1 MADTKK
7 FREEK
12 IDKNVRVDP
21 NEMIEKKATSDP
33 NYSMIAMGTMNSENI
48 YEVPATGNTGSE
60 IKIGEDVKKGEDI
73 KRSNKLIYFMATLVS
88 IVMLVTIVGCF
99 IALFLE
105 VAKLQSELSSFK
117 KTLTEQTPII
127 MRHLQQINVSIEDRF
142 EDFTNIQDSKVQQLN
157 ASVRSSFENFTDIQ
171 DSKVQQ
177 LNASVISIIEDKIE
191 EIVAYQNSKVQQ
203 LNTSIISSIDG
214 IGNLLNNTVQQL
226 NTSVNQ
232 NTDQL
237 GIAFR
242 TFHSHLTSCAALPPS
257 SPSGYYWVGA
267 SNGSAVRVY
276 CDMTRSCGGVTGGWR
291 RVAEL
296 DMTDSSHQCPS
307 SLQQR
312 TDSNKRTCGIPSP
325 GCFSVTFSTATL
337 EYSKVCGKITAY
349 QYGLPDAFRG
359 GSVDGVSL
367 THGNPREHIWTFVAA
382 YDEVSTSPDKNC
394 PCTNTNTA
402 SQASQPPAFVGNDY
416 FCDTGS
422 SGTALQGVFYGDNP
436 LWDGAGCGPLNT
448 CCSFNNPPWFYK
460 QLPQPTTSDV
470 EMTVCTTYTDEDI
483 AIETVD
489 IYVQ

>member
-7 FREEK
+7 FRKER
-12 IDKNVRVDP
+12 NVGVDP
-21 NEMIEKKATSDP
+21 YEMIEEKAKSDP
-33 NYSMIAMGTMNSENI
+33 NYCTIAMGTMNSENI
-48 YEVPATGNTGSE
+48 YEVPATSNE
-60 IKIGEDVKKGEDI
+60 IKIGDDVKKGEDI
-73 KRSNKLIYFMATLVS
+73 KRSNKLIYLVAMLVS
-88 IVMLVTIVGCF
+88 IVMLVAIVGCIF
-99 IALFLE
+99 ALFLE
-105 VAKLQSELSSFK
+105 VAKLQSEVANLQSEVSSFK

-127 MRHLQQINVSIEDRF
+127 MRHLQQINVSMEERYED
-142 EDFTNIQDSKVQQLN
+142 
-157 ASVRSSFENFTDIQ
+157 FTDIQ

-177 LNASVISIIEDKIE
+177 LNAAVRNSFEDFTDIQDSKVQQLNESVISRIEDKIE
-191 EIVAYQNSKVQQ
+191 EIVAHQNSKVQQ

-237 GIAFR
+237 GIAFKV
-242 TFHSHLTSCAALPPS
+242 FHSFHPASCAALPPS
-257 SPSGYYWVGA
+257 FPSGYYWVRA

-276 CDMTRSCGGVTGGWR
+276 CDMTRLCGGVTGGWR

-296 DMTDSSHQCPS
+296 DMTNSSHQCPS

-312 TDSNKRTCGIPSP
+312 TDSNKRTCGIPQ

-337 EYSKVCGKITAY
+337 EYSKVCGKIKAY
-349 QYGLPDAFRG
+349 QYGIPDAFDAT
-359 GSVDGVSL
+359 VDGVSL
-367 THGNPREHIWTFVAA
+367 THGNPRQHIWTFVAA
-382 YDEVSTSPDKNC
+382 YDEVSTNPTSNC

-402 SQASQPPAFVGNDY
+402 DQAGQPPAFVGNDY

-422 SGTALQGVFYGDNP
+422 SGRAVRGVFYGDDP

-460 QLPQPTTSDV
+460 QLPQPTTSDID
-470 EMTVCTTYTDEDI
+470 MTVCKTYTDEDI
-483 AIETVD
+483 AIETVE

>member
-1 MADTKK
+1 M
-7 FREEK
+7 
-12 IDKNVRVDP
+12 NVGVDP
-21 NEMIEKKATSDP
+21 YEMIEKKAKSDP

-48 YEVPATGNTGSE
+48 YEVPATSNTGNK
-60 IKIGEDVKKGEDI
+60 IKTGDDVKKGEDI
-73 KRSNKLIYFMATLVS
+73 KKSKKLIYLVATCMLVS
-88 IVMLVTIVGCF
+88 IVMLVATVGCF
-99 IALFLE
+99 VALFLE
-105 VAKLQSELSSFK
+105 VAKLQSEASSFK
-117 KTLTEQTPII
+117 KTLTEQIPII
-127 MRHLQQINVSIEDRF
+127 MRHLQQINVSIEDRY
-142 EDFTNIQDSKVQQLN
+142 EDFTDIQDTKVQQLN
-157 ASVRSSFENFTDIQ
+157 ASVRSSFEDFTDIQ

-177 LNASVISIIEDKIE
+177 LNESIIDKIE
-191 EIVAYQNSKVQQ
+191 EIVAHQNSKVQQ
-203 LNTSIISSIDG
+203 LNTSIISSIDD

-242 TFHSHLTSCAALPPS
+242 AFHSFHPASCAALPPS
-257 SPSGYYWVGA
+257 SPSGYYLVGA
-267 SNGSAVRVY
+267 SISSAVRVY

-296 DMTDSSHQCPS
+296 DMTNSSHQCPS
-307 SLQQR
+307 GLQQR
-312 TDSNKRTCGIPSP
+312 TDSNKRTCGIRSS

-349 QYGLPDAFRG
+349 QYGIPDAF
-359 GSVDGVSL
+359 SATPVDGVSL

-382 YDEVSTSPDKNC
+382 SDEVSTYPVSNC

-402 SQASQPPAFVGNDY
+402 SQARQPPAFVGNDY

-422 SGTALQGVFYGDNP
+422 SGTAVSGVFYGDDP

-460 QLPQPTTSDV
+460 QLPQPTTSDI
-470 EMTVCTTYTDEDI
+470 EMAVCRDFSDEDI
-483 AIETVD
+483 AIETVE

>member
-1 MADTKK
+1 MA
-7 FREEK
+7 
-12 IDKNVRVDP
+12 N
-21 NEMIEKKATSDP
+21 
-33 NYSMIAMGTMNSENI
+33 
-48 YEVPATGNTGSE
+48 
-60 IKIGEDVKKGEDI
+60 
-73 KRSNKLIYFMATLVS
+73 
-88 IVMLVTIVGCF
+88 
-99 IALFLE
+99 
-105 VAKLQSELSSFK
+105 
-117 KTLTEQTPII
+117 
-127 MRHLQQINVSIEDRF
+127 
-142 EDFTNIQDSKVQQLN
+142 
-157 ASVRSSFENFTDIQ
+157 
-171 DSKVQQ
+171 
-177 LNASVISIIEDKIE
+177 
-191 EIVAYQNSKVQQ
+191 QNSKVQQ

-242 TFHSHLTSCAALPPS
+242 AFHSFHPASCAALPPS
-257 SPSGYYWVGA
+257 SPSGYYLVG
-267 SNGSAVRVY
+267 SSISSAVRVY
-276 CDMTRSCGGVTGGWR
+276 CDMTRLCGGVTGGWR

-296 DMTDSSHQCPS
+296 DMTNSSHQCPS

-312 TDSNKRTCGIPSP
+312 TNSNKRTCGTPSP

-382 YDEVSTSPDKNC
+382 YGEVSISPDKNC

-422 SGTALQGVFYGDNP
+422 NGRAVNGVFYGDDP

-470 EMTVCTTYTDEDI
+470 EMNVCTTYTDE
-483 AIETVD
+483 IETVD